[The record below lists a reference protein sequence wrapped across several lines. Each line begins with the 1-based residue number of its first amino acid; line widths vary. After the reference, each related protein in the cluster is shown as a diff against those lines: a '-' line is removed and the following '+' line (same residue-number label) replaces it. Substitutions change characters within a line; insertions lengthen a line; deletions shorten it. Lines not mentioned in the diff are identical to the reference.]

1 MQSKPSNFHNT
12 KLKAKKIVHTI
23 WDGPG
28 KFFIVIFIS
37 MFIVGIHESMKSNK
51 MDTKFNMKASSL
63 TAKSNLMFTTTSRE
77 SKMDMA
83 EIIKKNQNKVQ
94 NEQEEED
101 LSVLLDMANQQM
113 ESERRR
119 SNLQE
124 EVHFEEIRNM
134 NHTHEESFKRDKDG
148 EILEHIIRDDAIY
161 INI

>member
-1 MQSKPSNFHNT
+1 MQSSFSNFHNT

-37 MFIVGIHESMKSNK
+37 MFIVGIHESMKSIKTEAKFNFKPSFPSSNNKLIFPTPSKENK
-51 MDTKFNMKASSL
+51 MDMV
-63 TAKSNLMFTTTSRE
+63 
-77 SKMDMA
+77 

-101 LSVLLDMANQQM
+101 LSALLDMANQQM

-119 SNLQE
+119 STLQE
-124 EVHFEEIRNM
+124 EIQYEIRNK
-134 NHTHEESFKRDKDG
+134 NHTHEATNRQEKDE
-148 EILEHIIRDDAIY
+148 EILEQIIRDDSIY

>member
-1 MQSKPSNFHNT
+1 MQSISNFHNT

-37 MFIVGIHESMKSNK
+37 MFIVGIHESMKSIKTEAKFSFKPPSHPNNNLIFPSPSKENK
-51 MDTKFNMKASSL
+51 MDMV
-63 TAKSNLMFTTTSRE
+63 
-77 SKMDMA
+77 
-83 EIIKKNQNKVQ
+83 EIIKKNQHKVQ

-101 LSVLLDMANQQM
+101 LSELLEMANHQM

-119 SNLQE
+119 SILQE
-124 EVHFEEIRNM
+124 EIQYEIRNT
-134 NHTHEESFKRDKDG
+134 NHTHEETSKKEKD
-148 EILEHIIRDDAIY
+148 EEVLEQIIRDDAIY